1 MLNLEIFGIVDFR
14 SFTNTFKVNQWAFDF
29 QDASKKTF
37 DHDYFKIESL
47 PTASDTVADLDLI
60 LNEMNLYMIDKI
72 NLNKRFDF
80 QLNIDQRRVTF
91 FDDKSFYM
99 DGVIKIGNFIF
110 FRKNI
115 AFNYDDFS
123 FDFNN
128 NSVLSF
134 VNENLLKISS
144 SLIYFD
150 DGQLFI
156 DSCSNKSGLKSLNN
170 FPRFQVSD
178 NSYFAYVDKAISFV
192 IDPFQIKYL
201 HDISLKI

>member
-29 QDASKKTF
+29 QDSSKKTF

-110 FRKNI
+110 RKKHC
-115 AFNYDDFS
+115 F
-123 FDFNN
+123 
-128 NSVLSF
+128 
-134 VNENLLKISS
+134 
-144 SLIYFD
+144 
-150 DGQLFI
+150 
-156 DSCSNKSGLKSLNN
+156 
-170 FPRFQVSD
+170 
-178 NSYFAYVDKAISFV
+178 
-192 IDPFQIKYL
+192 
-201 HDISLKI
+201 

>member
-1 MLNLEIFGIVDFR
+1 MV
-14 SFTNTFKVNQWAFDF
+14 
-29 QDASKKTF
+29 
-37 DHDYFKIESL
+37 
-47 PTASDTVADLDLI
+47 I
-60 LNEMNLYMIDKI
+60 L
-72 NLNKRFDF
+72 F
-80 QLNIDQRRVTF
+80 
-91 FDDKSFYM
+91 S
-99 DGVIKIGNFIF
+99 G
-110 FRKNI
+110 KNI

-150 DGQLFI
+150 DGQLLI
-156 DSCSNKSGLKSLNN
+156 DSCGNKSGLKSLNN

-192 IDPFQIKYL
+192 MNPFQIKCL